1 MQEIHRVAHVRPDS
15 LPVPMPEIGAT
26 LREARMRARIDIT
39 EVEEA
44 TKIRAKYLR
53 ALENE
58 EWNLLPGST
67 FIKSFLRE
75 YADFLGLDSRT
86 LVEEYKLRYE
96 RPSEHELAPISPQ
109 LGRDRR
115 AGGGGFGGVG
125 GGPVAPRWL
134 VVGAALVLVVVA
146 LGVVGTLF
154 GGDDDSGG
162 GGDAAGDRGAT
173 TTTPTTT
180 APPRTNPTPAP
191 QRATLRLVPTGTVY
205 VCVVDGAGRVLIPGT
220 QYVAGQEV
228 PPLRARLL
236 RVTLGNN
243 QVEMRAND
251 RVMPVPASATAIAYE
266 ITPDGTRPLAA
277 DDAPTC
283 T

>member
-1 MQEIHRVAHVRPDS
+1 
-15 LPVPMPEIGAT
+15 MPEIGPT

-39 EVEEA
+39 EVEQA

-75 YADFLGLDSRT
+75 YADYLGLDARS

-115 AGGGGFGGVG
+115 GSGPVG
-125 GGPVAPRWL
+125 PRVAPRWL
-134 VVGAALVLVVVA
+134 IVGAVLVLIVA
-146 LGVVGTLF
+146 VLGLVGSL
-154 GGDDDSGG
+154 GGDDGSGG
-162 GGDAAGDRGAT
+162 GSTADGAGAT
-173 TTTPTTT
+173 TTARTTT
-180 APPRTNPTPAP
+180 RPSRTTSTAQPA
-191 QRATLRLVPTGTVY
+191 RASVKLVPTGTVY
-205 VCVVDGAGRVLIPGT
+205 VCLVDGGGRVLIPGS
-220 QYVAGQEV
+220 QFEAGQQV
-228 PPLRARLL
+228 PVYRARTL
-236 RVTLGNN
+236 RMTLGNN
-243 QVEMRAND
+243 AVQV
-251 RVMPVPASATAIAYE
+251 RVNGRPLAVPASSTAIAYE
-266 ITPDGTRPLAA
+266 ITRAGARTLPVDQ
-277 DDAPTC
+277 APTC

>member
-1 MQEIHRVAHVRPDS
+1 
-15 LPVPMPEIGAT
+15 MPEIGPT

-39 EVEEA
+39 EVEQA

-75 YADFLGLDSRT
+75 YADYLGLDARA

-115 AGGGGFGGVG
+115 AS
-125 GGPVAPRWL
+125 GPSGPRVAPRWL
-134 VVGAALVLVVVA
+134 IVGGVLVLIVLV
-146 LGVVGTLF
+146 LGLVGSL
-154 GGDDDSGG
+154 GGSNDGGSGST
-162 GGDAAGDRGAT
+162 DGAT
-173 TTTPTTT
+173 TDARARTTT
-180 APPRTNPTPAP
+180 TSKRQTQTNATAAPT
-191 QRATLRLVPTGTVY
+191 RASVAIVPTGTVY
-205 VCVVDGAGRVLIPGT
+205 VCLVDGGGRVLIPGSQFT
-220 QYVAGQEV
+220 AGQRV
-228 PPLRARLL
+228 PVYHARKLRM
-236 RVTLGNN
+236 TLGNN
-243 QVEMRAND
+243 EVQVRANG
-251 RVMPVPASATAIAYE
+251 RPLSVPASSTAIAYE
-266 ITPDGTRPLAA
+266 ITPAGAHSLPA
-277 DDAPTC
+277 DQAPTC